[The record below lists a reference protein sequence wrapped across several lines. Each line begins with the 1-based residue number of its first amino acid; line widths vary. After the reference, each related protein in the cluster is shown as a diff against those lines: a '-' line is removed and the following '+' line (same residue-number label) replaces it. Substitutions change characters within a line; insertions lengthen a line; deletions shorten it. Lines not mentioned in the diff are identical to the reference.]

1 MTNSRPDSL
10 FSEFP
15 AVSRADWK
23 TKAVA
28 ELKEKPY
35 ESIVWHTPDGF
46 DLEPW
51 HSHEE
56 KAQHLDR
63 PPCRTVNSWKNC
75 HRIIVHDPQSANK
88 AALKCFEL
96 DAAALEFVMT
106 DPVLCSTDSL
116 NQLFAGINTSAVAIH
131 FSGNLT
137 PAHELLSTLAILPG
151 FTENAGGLLGVS
163 KTMAFFDPDKLLPH
177 FRVLPILLPN
187 FRFLTVDT
195 IPFHD
200 NGSTAVQE
208 IALALAGVSD
218 YLHRFLQ
225 AGIPADRV
233 LSAMEIILPVG
244 SSHFIELA
252 KPRALRYLLQHL
264 MKAYGASESTLPAL
278 FARTSERNRSL
289 LDPYTNVLRLTTE
302 AVSAILGGYDT
313 LQIRA
318 FDTGLSVNPDIA
330 ERITGNIHLIL
341 KEEASLDRVVDPAH
355 GSHYLEAMTR
365 ELATSAWTIFKEI
378 EAAGGL
384 AKATASGFIDAMIA
398 ESAAQRQ
405 KALDNRKKT
414 LIGVNRYP
422 WPLTEEQEENI
433 EALESALEN
442 QPEGNETAG
451 YELVRLK
458 SHSNS
463 LKSGRTPSVFIW
475 MQGNPAVSF
484 QQAAFAEDFFKCGG
498 FEIAGR
504 ATLPLEESS
513 YSTALQSKPDIVVL
527 CIAEKDPV
535 PTAETLC
542 KRLRTLD
549 SAIITVM
556 AGKPP
561 KEQELLFTAGLDSF
575 IYTGVNVL
583 DMLKSYQR
591 KTGVQ

>member
-1 MTNSRPDSL
+1 MTHSRPDSL
-10 FSEFP
+10 FNEFP
-15 AVSRADWK
+15 AVSRDEWK
-23 TKAVA
+23 TRAIA

-35 ESIVWHTPDGF
+35 DTIVWHTPDGF

-56 KAQHLDR
+56 KAQHFDI
-63 PPCRTVNSWKNC
+63 PPGRVVNSWKNC

-88 AALKCFEL
+88 AALKSFEL
-96 DAAALEFVMT
+96 DAAAIEFVMT
-106 DPVLCSTDSL
+106 DPALCFTDNL
-116 NQLFAGINTSAVAIH
+116 KQLFAGINTSAVAIH
-131 FSGNLT
+131 FSGNLP
-137 PAHELLSTLAILPG
+137 PAHELLSTLVLLPG
-151 FTENAGGLLGVS
+151 FTENCGGLLGVS
-163 KTMAFFDPDKLLPH
+163 KTMVPFDPDKLLPH
-177 FRVLPILLPN
+177 LRVLPILLPH

-200 NGSTAVQE
+200 KGSTAVQE
-208 IALALAGVSD
+208 IALALASVSD
-218 YLHRFLQ
+218 YLHRFIQ
-225 AGIPADRV
+225 AGIPADRI

-252 KPRALRYLLQHL
+252 KPRALRYLLEHL
-264 MKAYGASESTLPAL
+264 LKAYEASGSTLPAL

-313 LQIRA
+313 LQIGA
-318 FDTGLSVNPDIA
+318 FDTGLSVSPEIA

-341 KEEASLDRVVDPAH
+341 KQEASLDRVVDPAH

-365 ELATSAWTIFKEI
+365 ELAASAWDIFKKI
-378 EAAGGL
+378 EAEGGM
-384 AKATASGFIDAMIA
+384 AKATDSGIIEAMIA
-398 ESAAQRQ
+398 QSASRRQ
-405 KALDNRKKT
+405 KELNNRKKT
-414 LIGVNRYP
+414 LIGINRYP
-422 WPLTEEQEENI
+422 WPLTGEQEEHI
-433 EALESALEN
+433 DALKLAIQQL
-442 QPEGNETAG
+442 PEGNETAG

-458 SHSNS
+458 NRSCS
-463 LKSGRTPSVFIW
+463 LKSDHTPSVFIW

-504 ATLPLEESS
+504 AALPLEESS
-513 YSTALQSKPDIVVL
+513 YNAVLQIKPDIVVL

-549 SAIITVM
+549 AALITVM

-561 KEQELLFTAGLDSF
+561 KEQEMLFAAGLDSF

-591 KTGVQ
+591 KTRVQ